1 MSITYS
7 TIDNVPDLSPTVTTS
22 VNFSVDKR
30 EWKVGVGVGVTNG
43 WGVNHVDV
51 ISQDTVKL
59 V

>member
-22 VNFSVDKR
+22 VYFSVDKR
-30 EWKVGVGVGVTNG
+30 EWKVGVGVTNG